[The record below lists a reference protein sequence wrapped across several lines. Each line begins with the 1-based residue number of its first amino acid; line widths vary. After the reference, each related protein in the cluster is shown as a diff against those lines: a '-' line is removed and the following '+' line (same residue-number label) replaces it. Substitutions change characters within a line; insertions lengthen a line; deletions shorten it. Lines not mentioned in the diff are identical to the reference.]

1 MCCGGGTLGEGLKAK
16 GGHKKNGIIEAVH
29 YHGRFI
35 NLRRPICGSR
45 LH

>member
-1 MCCGGGTLGEGLKAK
+1 MRCGSGTLGEGLKAND
-16 GGHKKNGIIEAVH
+16 KKNGIIEAVH

-35 NLRRPICGSR
+35 NLRRPIYVSR